1 MKTIRS
7 ILFCLVAMAPLAH
20 AQSAPEDVVDQYFRA
35 FRAGDIESMAALMHP
50 DELAS
55 MKQELIP
62 IIAQGIDA
70 VESGTSVDPLQLK
83 LFSDTDS
90 IEVISEESPE
100 DFFVRF
106 MSWINRMNPMM
117 QESIRDASI
126 QTIGHVTEGENI
138 AHVVYRISVMAQGA
152 RVTQVNVMPAKK
164 SDEEWRL
171 MMSGEIKGISS
182 LLKQKMP
189 RF

>member
-1 MKTIRS
+1 MKWLRLTWLIV
-7 ILFCLVAMAPLAH
+7 LVFASRAH
-20 AQSAPEDVVDQYFRA
+20 AEASPEDLVNQYFQA
-35 FRAGDIESMAALMHP
+35 FRGGDLETMATLMHP

-55 MKQELIP
+55 MQKELIP

-70 VESGTSVDPLQLK
+70 VESGTAVDPLQLK

-90 IEVISEESPE
+90 IEVISNEPPA

-117 QESIRDASI
+117 QESIRDSAI
-126 QTIGHVTEGENI
+126 QTIGHVTETDEI
-138 AHVVYRISVMAQGA
+138 AHVVYRITIMAQGT
-152 RVTQVNVMPAKK
+152 RVSQVNVMPAKK
-164 SDEEWRL
+164 LDDEWKL

-182 LLKQKMP
+182 LLKKNMP